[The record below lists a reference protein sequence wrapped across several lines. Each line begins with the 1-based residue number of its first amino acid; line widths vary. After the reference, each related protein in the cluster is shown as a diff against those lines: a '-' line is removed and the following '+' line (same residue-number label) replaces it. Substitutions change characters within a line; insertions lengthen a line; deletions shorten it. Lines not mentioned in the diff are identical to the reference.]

1 MSAWHIMCIG
11 AVRCKITIFVV
22 DTLIHMN
29 KTSISTRTPAM
40 LVALC
45 VLSIVAVVATSVFDL
60 MLIVV
65 NQYSPSQMREMTA
78 AMGQEVE
85 TEQLDIVFSM
95 AGYAVYHLIFN
106 LVELAGV
113 ILLLTR
119 RGVGFHVYAAS
130 QIGLCWVAAVGFEST
145 LMQTIFLSFIW
156 IVAYYLA
163 TRRMLSNANSE
174 DQS

>member
-1 MSAWHIMCIG
+1 M
-11 AVRCKITIFVV
+11 RCKITIFVV
-22 DTLIHMN
+22 DTLIRMN
-29 KTSISTRTPAM
+29 KTSIPTRTPAM

-45 VLSIVAVVATSVFDL
+45 VLSVVAVVATSVFDL
-60 MLIVV
+60 MLIIV

-130 QIGLCWVAAVGFEST
+130 QIGLCWVAAVGFESM